1 MGDGAAAKKPLVL
14 VIEDDDQ
21 TALFIRHFLEAGGF
35 EVRVAA
41 DGKEA
46 DALIGGIEPPG
57 VVTLDID
64 LPHASGDELML
75 KIKTTPGW
83 DRVPVIMV
91 TAKPMTEDSTWAVKK
106 GAKAYLVKPFKPAEL
121 LELVRRLSAPKKP
134 AA

>member
-1 MGDGAAAKKPLVL
+1 MQDGSAAKKQQIL

-21 TALFIRHFLEAGGF
+21 IALFIRHFLERGGY

-46 DALIGGIEPPG
+46 GDLIGSIEPPSL
-57 VVTLDID
+57 VTLDID

-83 DRVPVIMV
+83 ERVPVVMV
-91 TAKPMTEDSTWAVKK
+91 TATPKTDDSTWAVKK
-106 GAKAYLVKPFKPAEL
+106 GAKAYLVKPFKPEEL
-121 LELVRRLSAPKKP
+121 LETVRRLTARKP
-134 AA
+134 AK

>member
-1 MGDGAAAKKPLVL
+1 MQSGAAEKKPLVL

-21 TALFIRHFLEAGGF
+21 IALFIRHVLERSGY

-46 DALIGGIEPPG
+46 EALIGHIEPPS

-75 KIKTTPGW
+75 RIKTTPGW
-83 DRVPVIMV
+83 ERVRVIMV
-91 TAKPMTEDSTWAVKK
+91 TATPKTADTTWAVKT
-106 GAKAYLVKPFKPAEL
+106 GARAYLVKPFKPEEL
-121 LELVRRLSAPKKP
+121 IETVGRLSAPKKP